1 MAEAIQVSD
10 VTFDNEVINSD
21 LPALV
26 DCWAPWCMPC
36 NIVGPIVEEVAK
48 DYKGKVKVCKL
59 NVDESP
65 TIAAKYGIRGIP
77 TLLIFK
83 NGKVVD
89 QIVGVVPKE
98 EIGSK
103 LDNIIEK

>member
-1 MAEAIQVSD
+1 MADAIQVSD
-10 VTFDNEVINSD
+10 ASFDNEVINSD

-36 NIVGPIVEEVAK
+36 NMVGPIVEEIASE
-48 DYKGKVKVCKL
+48 YKGKVKVCKL
-59 NVDESP
+59 QVDENP
-65 TIAAKYGIRGIP
+65 DCTTKYGIRSIP

-83 NGKVVD
+83 EGKVVD

-98 EIGSK
+98 TISSK
-103 LDNIIEK
+103 LDSVI